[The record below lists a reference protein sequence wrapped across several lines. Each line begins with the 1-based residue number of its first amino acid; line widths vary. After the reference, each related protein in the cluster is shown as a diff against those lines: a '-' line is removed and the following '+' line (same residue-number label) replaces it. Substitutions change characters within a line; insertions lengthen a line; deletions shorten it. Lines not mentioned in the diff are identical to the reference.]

1 MASTMRIVV
10 DTVAGDGKW
19 RSRMPEAV
27 RAHMRPKSLATPE
40 GREKRLMNVAEAI
53 FPGLQSI
60 EEAAYPQD
68 QRLLAGKD
76 FETAI
81 QQSHSIERGMA
92 MFDVAWQTG
101 LVRIFGG
108 ATGKALGFG
117 VTDETINACGLTIGE
132 GRLFFVRIAARQ
144 ILANNAKAAERLL
157 PFVVDREALPRLRLL
172 TGIDPL
178 AIEELRLGLGERL
191 RELVATKEE
200 DFLNVLA
207 KLKGFQARG
216 LRAVMKDRFPEILGW
231 DARMVEAVVE
241 TFQCPEQFRDL
252 GDAFAEAE
260 NHDAIRAIGHWER
273 RDITERVNVERVRQG
288 KERLKGRR
296 HETDI
301 GAARPL
307 IGEHFRTLMRRDAG
321 TIEFVGH
328 RIAEWRRLDDEAER
342 ERLGE
347 EIQALVGRFADFC
360 TLEVLHGLHLVGR
373 DDDDTLSLGEA
384 LGLLEGIW
392 DNPSLGQG
400 FFAGPFRMSAGVRA
414 VEDTATEYMEMK
426 RRGAPR
432 SRADLRRMLAG
443 SEGLER
449 TLQPFMRRARG

>member
-10 DTVAGDGKW
+10 DTEAGDGKW
-19 RSRMPEAV
+19 LSRLPEAV
-27 RAHMRPKSLATPE
+27 RAHMRPKGLATPE
-40 GREKRLMNVAEAI
+40 GRDKRLMNVAEAI
-53 FPGLQSI
+53 LPGLQSI
-60 EEAAYPQD
+60 EEAAYPPD

-108 ATGKALGFG
+108 PAGKPLGFG
-117 VTDETINACGLTIGE
+117 TTDGTVNACGLTIGE
-132 GRLFFVRIAARQ
+132 GRLFFVRMAARQ
-144 ILANNAKAAERLL
+144 ILANNPKAAQRLL
-157 PFVVDREALPRLRLL
+157 PHVADREALPRLRLL
-172 TGIDPL
+172 TGIDPVTV
-178 AIEELRLGLGERL
+178 EELVLGLGERL

-216 LRAVMKDRFPEILGW
+216 LRTVMKDRFPEILGW

-252 GDAFAEAE
+252 GEAFAEAE
-260 NHDAIRAIGHWER
+260 NHDAIRAIGRWER
-273 RDITERVNVERVRQG
+273 RDITERVNAERVRQG
-288 KERLKGRR
+288 KDRLKGRR

-301 GAARPL
+301 AAARPL
-307 IGEHFRTLMRRDAG
+307 IGAHFKTLMQRDAG
-321 TIEFVGH
+321 TIEFIGQ
-328 RIAEWRRLDDEAER
+328 RIAEWRRVDDGVER
-342 ERLGE
+342 DALGE

-360 TLEVLHGLHLVGR
+360 TLDLLHALRLAGR
-373 DDDDTLSLGEA
+373 DDDDALTLSEA

-392 DNPSLGQG
+392 DKPSLGQG

-426 RRGAPR
+426 RRGAAR
-432 SRADLRRMLAG
+432 TRADLRRMVAE
-443 SEGLER
+443 SELFDKH
-449 TLQPFMRRARG
+449 LQPFMRRVRV